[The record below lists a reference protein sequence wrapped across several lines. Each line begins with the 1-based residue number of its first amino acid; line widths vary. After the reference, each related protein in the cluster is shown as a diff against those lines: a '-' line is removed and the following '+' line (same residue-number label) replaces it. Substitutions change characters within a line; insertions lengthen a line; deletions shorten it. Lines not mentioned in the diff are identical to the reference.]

1 MKEEG
6 YGSTTESVD
15 PAAVQAKAQ
24 VRELNRRLNHILSPS
39 ILTTYSHDFQLQG
52 TAICQFICT
61 LPLYIYAIYVG
72 KKFAK
77 DGNKQCKEDA
87 LWLFVFGIS
96 SIIIQFFSM
105 VVPFLDPRDT
115 AMKVVA
121 SSVGCM
127 ALLMLGWAIYGIEL
141 FFTNPICPQKEG
153 KIKPTLLFPITS
165 ALTLPILFYLFFLF
179 LFHHPHPP
187 VHLFG
192 KIGAWGAVVIFC
204 LMGLV
209 CICVVPIL
217 LMTGSMGQL
226 TSRFSSV

>member
-96 SIIIQFFSM
+96 SIIIQFFSV

-141 FFTNPICPQKEG
+141 FH
-153 KIKPTLLFPITS
+153 KPHMSPKR
-165 ALTLPILFYLFFLF
+165 
-179 LFHHPHPP
+179 
-187 VHLFG
+187 G
-192 KIGAWGAVVIFC
+192 
-204 LMGLV
+204 
-209 CICVVPIL
+209 
-217 LMTGSMGQL
+217 
-226 TSRFSSV
+226 